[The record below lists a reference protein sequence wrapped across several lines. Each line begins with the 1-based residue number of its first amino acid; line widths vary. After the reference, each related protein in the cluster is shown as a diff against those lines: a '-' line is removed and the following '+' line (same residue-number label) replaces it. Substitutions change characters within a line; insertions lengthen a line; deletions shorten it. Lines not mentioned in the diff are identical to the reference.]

1 MARRQLKQQKKPLI
15 VICSEG
21 GKKSS
26 EYYYFR
32 NYTNRNLRIQFSTGN
47 STDPLG
53 MLEDLLKYIHN
64 EDIASEDNCRIFL
77 LLDTDL
83 SKKRINE
90 IKEIKQKC
98 IDNNIEIITSAP
110 TFEIW
115 YVMHYR
121 NNRLRFN
128 TSKEVKKELQSLN
141 GTYTESMNMY
151 KIIKNSTDNARNT
164 AKFFEQQTLKNKEDL
179 LSSNPHTSIYKIL
192 DVLMNLITKMVT
204 ISSIYVTIGV
214 QAIKLAYNKKRII

>member
-64 EDIASEDNCRIFL
+64 EDITSEDNCRIFL
-77 LLDTDL
+77 VLDTDL
-83 SKKRINE
+83 SEKRINE
-90 IKEIKQKC
+90 IKEIRQRC

-164 AKFFEQQTLKNKEDL
+164 AKFFEQQTLKNKENL

-192 DVLMNLITKMVT
+192 DVIDEFN
-204 ISSIYVTIGV
+204 
-214 QAIKLAYNKKRII
+214 N

>member
-1 MARRQLKQQKKPLI
+1 MARRQLRQSKKKPLI

-32 NYTNRNLRIQFSTGN
+32 NHSNRNLRIQFSTGN
-47 STDPLG
+47 STDPKG
-53 MLEDLLKYIHN
+53 MLEDLLKYIRN

-77 LLDTDL
+77 VLDTDL
-83 SKKRINE
+83 DERRISE
-90 IKEIKQKC
+90 IKEIEQEC
-98 IDNNIEIITSAP
+98 IENNIERVTSAP

-121 NNRLRFN
+121 NNKLKFQ
-128 TSKEVKKELQSLN
+128 TSKDVKRELQNLN
-141 GTYTESMNMY
+141 GTYTESMDMY
-151 KIIKNSTDNARNT
+151 KIIKDSTDNARST
-164 AKFFEQQTLKNKEDL
+164 AQSFEQQIIRNKEDL

-192 DVLMNLITKMVT
+192 DAIDEFNNL
-204 ISSIYVTIGV
+204 
-214 QAIKLAYNKKRII
+214 NN

>member
-77 LLDTDL
+77 VLDTDL
-83 SKKRINE
+83 SEKRINE

-164 AKFFEQQTLKNKEDL
+164 AKFFEQQTLKNKENL

-192 DVLMNLITKMVT
+192 DVIDEFN
-204 ISSIYVTIGV
+204 
-214 QAIKLAYNKKRII
+214 N

>member
-1 MARRQLKQQKKPLI
+1 MARRQLRKSKKKPLI

-32 NYTNRNLRIQFSTGN
+32 NHTSRDLRIQFSTGN
-47 STDPLG
+47 STNPKG
-53 MLEDLLKYIHN
+53 MLDDLLKYIRN

-77 LLDTDL
+77 VLDTDL
-83 SKKRINE
+83 DEKRISE
-90 IKEIKQKC
+90 IKEIEQEC

-115 YVMHYR
+115 YLMHYR
-121 NNRLRFN
+121 NNRLKFQ
-128 TSKEVKKELQSLN
+128 TSKEVKKELQNIN
-141 GTYTESMNMY
+141 GTYIESMDMY
-151 KIIKNSTDNARNT
+151 KIIKESTDNARST
-164 AKFFEQQTLKNKEDL
+164 AQSLEQQVNKNKEDL

-192 DVLMNLITKMVT
+192 DAIDEFNNL
-204 ISSIYVTIGV
+204 
-214 QAIKLAYNKKRII
+214 NN

>member
-1 MARRQLKQQKKPLI
+1 MARGQLKKSKKKPLI

-32 NYTNRNLRIQFSTGN
+32 NHTNRDLRIQFSTGN
-47 STDPLG
+47 STDPKG

-77 LLDTDL
+77 VLDTDL
-83 SKKRINE
+83 DEKRISE
-90 IKEIKQKC
+90 IKKIEQKC
-98 IDNNIEIITSAP
+98 IDNNIEIVTSAP

-115 YVMHYR
+115 YLMHYR
-121 NNRLRFN
+121 SNRLKFQ
-128 TSKEVKKELQSLN
+128 TSKEVKRELQNIN
-141 GTYTESMNMY
+141 GTYIESMDMY
-151 KIIKNSTDNARNT
+151 KIIKESTDNARST
-164 AKFFEQQTLKNKEDL
+164 AQSLEQQVIRNKDDL

-192 DVLMNLITKMVT
+192 DAIDKFNNL
-204 ISSIYVTIGV
+204 
-214 QAIKLAYNKKRII
+214 NN

>member
-1 MARRQLKQQKKPLI
+1 MARRQLRQSKKKPLI

-32 NYTNRNLRIQFSTGN
+32 NHSNRNLRIQFSTGN
-47 STDPLG
+47 STDPKG
-53 MLEDLLKYIHN
+53 MLEDLLKYIRN

-77 LLDTDL
+77 VLDTDL
-83 SKKRINE
+83 DERRISE
-90 IKEIKQKC
+90 IKEIEQQC
-98 IDNNIEIITSAP
+98 IENNIEIVTSAP

-121 NNRLRFN
+121 NNKLKFQ
-128 TSKEVKKELQSLN
+128 TSKDVKRELQNLN
-141 GTYTESMNMY
+141 GTYTESMDMY
-151 KIIKNSTDNARNT
+151 KIIKDSTDNARST
-164 AKFFEQQTLKNKEDL
+164 AQSFEQQIIRNKEDL

-192 DVLMNLITKMVT
+192 DAIDEFNNL
-204 ISSIYVTIGV
+204 
-214 QAIKLAYNKKRII
+214 NN

>member
-1 MARRQLKQQKKPLI
+1 MARRQLRHNKKKPLI

-32 NYTNRNLRIQFSTGN
+32 NYTNRDLRIQFSTGN
-47 STDPLG
+47 STDPKG

-77 LLDTDL
+77 ILDTDL
-83 SKKRINE
+83 DKKRISE
-90 IKEIKQKC
+90 IKEIGQRC
-98 IDNNIEIITSAP
+98 VDNNIEIVTSAP

-115 YVMHYR
+115 YLMHYR
-121 NNRLRFN
+121 NNRLKFQ
-128 TSKEVKKELQSLN
+128 TSKEVKRELQNIN
-141 GTYTESMNMY
+141 GTYTESMDMY
-151 KIIKNSTDNARNT
+151 KIIKDSTDNARST
-164 AKFFEQQTLKNKEDL
+164 AQSLEQQIIRNNEDL

-192 DVLMNLITKMVT
+192 DAIDEFNNL
-204 ISSIYVTIGV
+204 
-214 QAIKLAYNKKRII
+214 NN